1 MNVTVKAIIGVSMA
15 LFLAACGDSA
25 NLPEE
30 AAFGPNPTVPEPT
43 ETIIPTI
50 NIAPAKGWPQGASP
64 APSAG
69 LSVQAFAAGL
79 DHPRWLY
86 VLPNGDVLVAE
97 SNAPPRPKDERGV
110 KGWISRIEQ
119 DRAGAGVQSANRIT
133 LLRDADG
140 DGVAEMRTVFLQG
153 LNSPFGMALV
163 GHDLY
168 VANTDAIMR
177 FTYMDGE
184 TQILGLGDKVADLP
198 AGLINH
204 HWTKNLIANR
214 DGSRLYVTVGSN
226 SNAAK
231 TVWTKRSV
239 ALQF

>member
-1 MNVTVKAIIGVSMA
+1 MGQPKLS
-15 LFLAACGDSA
+15 
-25 NLPEE
+25 
-30 AAFGPNPTVPEPT
+30 
-43 ETIIPTI
+43 
-50 NIAPAKGWPQGASP
+50 SP
-64 APSAG
+64 
-69 LSVQAFAAGL
+69 
-79 DHPRWLY
+79 DRWL
-86 VLPNGDVLVAE
+86 
-97 SNAPPRPKDERGV
+97 
-110 KGWISRIEQ
+110 EQ

-177 FTYMDGE
+177 LTYIDGE
-184 TQILGLGDKVADLP
+184 TQIRGLGDKVAKLP

-226 SNAAK
+226 SNAAENGLDREEGRAAILEVDL
-231 TVWTKRSV
+231 TG
-239 ALQF
+239 ALLDRLTHHVHILELNGESYRLKQSKARRRCATQPADEAAPAADPETGEITTAS